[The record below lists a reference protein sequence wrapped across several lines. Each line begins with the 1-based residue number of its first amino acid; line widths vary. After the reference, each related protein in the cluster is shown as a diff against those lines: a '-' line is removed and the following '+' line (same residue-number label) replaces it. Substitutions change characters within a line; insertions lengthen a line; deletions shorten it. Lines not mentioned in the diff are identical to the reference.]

1 MIYKIVKGNSFKL
14 HILVRKMDV
23 SKEFQRLVDFDMNL
37 ATDIKVELSGFC
49 CDVISVPVQVAGI
62 QGNVL
67 ICDIPSSLDCGNYN
81 VRVSWKYDGSEMV
94 SIERNLLR
102 IVEHNSMS
110 NVPIGVTEGEHTGLF
125 NLRYYIVTSNQS
137 TCPVSFII
145 DNAKFNYTV
154 NDETQMV
161 ENQENFVING
171 TVKNGKKLE
180 AEFVPIEGFSIGQ
193 VKIIMDG
200 KDVTDEYYNSTT
212 HKVFIPTVSGYVTI
226 TASGTVK
233 ASYYGASSA
242 KNMGELNM
250 EDLTMYEGT
259 LVGQTLTIATTEE
272 KPYIW
277 FASRQPLV
285 FSQCGFETSLNTTK
299 LGDLYYYW
307 SDELAAG
314 DDNEYQIKLKE

>member
-1 MIYKIVKGNSFKL
+1 MIYKIVKGNNFKM

-23 SKEFQRLVDFDMNL
+23 SKEFQRLVDFDMSL
-37 ATDIKVELSGFC
+37 ATDIRVELSGFC

-137 TCPVSFII
+137 TCPVSFIV
-145 DNAKFNYTV
+145 DNAKFSYTI
-154 NDETQMV
+154 NEETQMV

-180 AEFVPIEGFSIGQ
+180 AEFLPIEGFSIGQ

-212 HKVFIPTVSGYVTI
+212 HRVFIPAVSGYVTI

-250 EDLTMYEGT
+250 SDLTMYEGT

-285 FSQCGFETSLNTTK
+285 FSQCGFEASLNTTK

-307 SDELAAG
+307 SDELVAG

>member
-37 ATDIKVELSGFC
+37 ATDISVELSGFC

-81 VRVSWKYDGSEMV
+81 VMVSWKYDGSEMV

-102 IVEHNSMS
+102 IVDHNSIS

-137 TCPVSFII
+137 TCPVSFIV
-145 DNAKFNYTV
+145 DNAKFSYTI
-154 NDETQMV
+154 NEETQTV

-180 AEFVPIEGFSIGQ
+180 AEFLPIEGFSIGQ

-212 HKVFIPTVSGYVTI
+212 HRVFIPAVSGYVTI

-233 ASYYGASSA
+233 ASYYGASAA
-242 KNMGELNM
+242 KNMSELNM
-250 EDLTMYEGT
+250 SDLTMYEGT

-307 SDELAAG
+307 SDELVAG

>member
-1 MIYKIVKGNSFKL
+1 MIYKIVQGNSFKL

-23 SKEFQRLVDFDMNL
+23 SREFQRLVDFDMSQ
-37 ATDIKVELSGFC
+37 ATDIKVELSGCFC
-49 CDVISVPVQVAGI
+49 NTISVPVQVAGI

-67 ICDIPSSLDCGNYN
+67 ICDIPSFLDCGNYN
-81 VRVSWKYDGSEMV
+81 VRVSWKYEDSEMV

-137 TCPVSFII
+137 TCPVSFIVY
-145 DNAKFNYTV
+145 NVKFSYTI
-154 NDETQMV
+154 NGETQMAD
-161 ENQENFVING
+161 NQENYVVNG
-171 TVKNGKKLE
+171 TISNGKKLE
-180 AEFVPIEGFSIGQ
+180 AEFIPIEGFSIGQ

-200 KDVTDEYYNSTT
+200 KDVTDEYYDSTT
-212 HKVFIPTVSGYVTI
+212 HRVFIPAVSGYVTI

-250 EDLTMYEGT
+250 SDLTMYEGT

-277 FASRQPLV
+277 FASRQPLI
-285 FSQCGFETSLNTTK
+285 FSQCGFEASLNTNK

-307 SDELAAG
+307 SDELVAG

>member
-1 MIYKIVKGNSFKL
+1 MIYKIVQGNSFKL

-23 SKEFQRLVDFDMNL
+23 SREFQRLVDFDMSQ
-37 ATDIKVELSGFC
+37 ATDIKVELSGYFC
-49 CDVISVPVQVAGI
+49 NTISVPVQVAGI

-67 ICDIPSSLDCGNYN
+67 ICDIPSFLDCGNYN
-81 VRVSWKYDGSEMV
+81 VRVSWKYEDSEMV

-137 TCPVSFII
+137 TCPVSFIV
-145 DNAKFNYTV
+145 DNVKFSYTI
-154 NDETQMV
+154 NGETQMAD
-161 ENQENFVING
+161 NQENYVVNG
-171 TVKNGKKLE
+171 TISNGKKLE
-180 AEFVPIEGFSIGQ
+180 AEFIPIEGFSIGQ

-212 HKVFIPTVSGYVTI
+212 HKVFIPAVSGYVTI

-233 ASYYGASSA
+233 ASYYGVSSA

-250 EDLTMYEGT
+250 SDLTLYEGT

-277 FASRQPLV
+277 FASRQPLI
-285 FSQCGFETSLNTTK
+285 FSQCGFEASLNTNK

-307 SDELAAG
+307 SDELVAG

>member
-1 MIYKIVKGNSFKL
+1 
-14 HILVRKMDV
+14 MDV

-37 ATDIKVELSGFC
+37 ATDIMVELSGCFC
-49 CDVISVPVQVAGI
+49 NTISVPVQVAGI

-67 ICDIPSSLDCGNYN
+67 ICDIPSTLDYGNYN

-110 NVPIGVTEGEHTGLF
+110 NVPIGITEGEHTGLF
-125 NLRYYIVTSNQS
+125 NLRYYIVTENQS
-137 TCPVSFII
+137 TCPISFIV
-145 DNAKFNYTV
+145 DNAKFSYTI
-154 NDETQMV
+154 NGETQMV

-171 TVKNGKKLE
+171 TISNGKKLE
-180 AEFVPIEGFSIGQ
+180 AQFMPIEGFSIGQ
-193 VKIIMDG
+193 VKVIMDG
-200 KDVTDEYYNSTT
+200 KDVTAEYYNSNT
-212 HKVFIPTVSGYVTI
+212 HKVFIPAVSGYVTI

-242 KNMGELNM
+242 KNMSELNM
-250 EDLTMYEGT
+250 EDLTLMEGT
-259 LVGQTLTIATTEE
+259 LVGQTLTITTTEE

-277 FASRQPLV
+277 FASRQPLI
-285 FSQCGFETSLNTTK
+285 FNQCGFETSMNTTK

-307 SDELAAG
+307 SDELVAG

>member
-23 SKEFQRLVDFDMNL
+23 SKEFQRLVDFDMSL

-137 TCPVSFII
+137 TCPVSFIV
-145 DNAKFNYTV
+145 DNAKFNYTI

-180 AEFVPIEGFSIGQ
+180 AEFLPIEGFSIGQ

-212 HKVFIPTVSGYVTI
+212 HKVFIPAVSGYVTI

-233 ASYYGASSA
+233 ASYYGASAA
-242 KNMGELNM
+242 KNMGELNIS
-250 EDLTMYEGT
+250 DLTMYEGT
-259 LVGQTLTIATTEE
+259 LVGQTLTIATTED

-285 FSQCGFETSLNTTK
+285 FSQCGFEASLNTTK

-307 SDELAAG
+307 SDELVAG
-314 DDNEYQIKLKE
+314 NDNEYQIKLKE

>member
-37 ATDIKVELSGFC
+37 ATDIRVELSGFC

-81 VRVSWKYDGSEMV
+81 VMVSWKYDGSEMV

-102 IVEHNSMS
+102 IVEHNSIS

-137 TCPVSFII
+137 TCPVSFIV
-145 DNAKFNYTV
+145 DNAKFSYTI
-154 NDETQMV
+154 NEETQTV

-180 AEFVPIEGFSIGQ
+180 AEFLPIEGFSIGQ

-212 HKVFIPTVSGYVTI
+212 HRVFIPAVSGYVTI

-233 ASYYGASSA
+233 ASYYGASAA
-242 KNMGELNM
+242 KNMSELNM
-250 EDLTMYEGT
+250 SDLTMYEGT

-277 FASRQPLV
+277 FASRQQLV
-285 FSQCGFETSLNTTK
+285 FSQCGFDASFNTTK

-307 SDELAAG
+307 SDELVAG

>member
-1 MIYKIVKGNSFKL
+1 MIYKIVQGNSFKL

-37 ATDIKVELSGFC
+37 ATDIRVELSGFC

-81 VRVSWKYDGSEMV
+81 VMVSWKYDGSEMV

-137 TCPVSFII
+137 TCPVSFIV
-145 DNAKFNYTV
+145 DNVKFSYTI
-154 NDETQMV
+154 NGETQMAD
-161 ENQENFVING
+161 NQENYVVNG
-171 TVKNGKKLE
+171 TISNGKKLE
-180 AEFVPIEGFSIGQ
+180 TEFIPIEGFSIGQ

-212 HKVFIPTVSGYVTI
+212 HKVFIPAVSGYVTI

-250 EDLTMYEGT
+250 SDLTMYEGT

-277 FASRQPLV
+277 FASRQPLI
-285 FSQCGFETSLNTTK
+285 FSQCGFEASLNTNK

-307 SDELAAG
+307 SDELVAG

>member
-1 MIYKIVKGNSFKL
+1 MIYKIVQGNSFKL

-23 SKEFQRLVDFDMNL
+23 SREFQRLVDFDMNL
-37 ATDIKVELSGFC
+37 ATDIKVELSGYFC
-49 CDVISVPVQVAGI
+49 NKISVPVQVVGI

-67 ICDIPSSLDCGNYN
+67 ICDIPSTLDHGNYN
-81 VRVSWKYDGSEMV
+81 VRVSWKYEDSEMV
-94 SIERNLLR
+94 SIERSLLR
-102 IVEHNSMS
+102 IVEHNSKS
-110 NVPIGVTEGEHTGLF
+110 SVPIGVTEGEHTGLF

-137 TCPVSFII
+137 TCPVSFIA
-145 DNAKFNYTV
+145 DNVKFSYTI
-154 NDETQMV
+154 NGETQMAD
-161 ENQENFVING
+161 NQENYVVNG
-171 TVKNGKKLE
+171 TIKNGKKLE
-180 AEFVPIEGFSIGQ
+180 AEFMPIEGFSIGQ

-212 HKVFIPTVSGYVTI
+212 HKVFIPAVSGYVTI

-250 EDLTMYEGT
+250 SDLTMYEGT

-277 FASRQPLV
+277 FASRQPLI
-285 FSQCGFETSLNTTK
+285 FSQCGFEASLNTNK

-307 SDELAAG
+307 SDELVAG

>member
-23 SKEFQRLVDFDMNL
+23 SKEFQRLVDFDMSL

-94 SIERNLLR
+94 SIERSLLR

-137 TCPVSFII
+137 TCPVSFIV
-145 DNAKFNYTV
+145 DNAKFNYTI

-180 AEFVPIEGFSIGQ
+180 AEFMPIEGFSIGQ

-212 HKVFIPTVSGYVTI
+212 HKVFIPAVSGYVTI

-233 ASYYGASSA
+233 ASYYGASAA

-250 EDLTMYEGT
+250 SDLTMYEGT

-285 FSQCGFETSLNTTK
+285 FSQCGFEASLNTTK

-307 SDELAAG
+307 SDELVAG

>member
-1 MIYKIVKGNSFKL
+1 MIYKIVQGNSFKL

-37 ATDIKVELSGFC
+37 ATDIRVELSGCFC
-49 CDVISVPVQVAGI
+49 NTISVPVQVAGI

-67 ICDIPSSLDCGNYN
+67 ICDIPSTLDYGNYN

-110 NVPIGVTEGEHTGLF
+110 NVPIGITEGEHTGLF
-125 NLRYYIVTSNQS
+125 NLRYYIVTDNQS
-137 TCPVSFII
+137 TCQVSFIV
-145 DNAKFNYTV
+145 DNAKFSYTI
-154 NDETQMV
+154 NEETQMV
-161 ENQENFVING
+161 DSQENFVINA
-171 TVKNGKKLE
+171 TISNGKKLE
-180 AEFVPIEGFSIGQ
+180 AQFMPIEGFSIGQ
-193 VKIIMDG
+193 VKVIMDG
-200 KDVTDEYYNSTT
+200 KDVTAEYYNSNT
-212 HKVFIPTVSGYVTI
+212 HKVFISAVSGYVTI
-226 TASGTVK
+226 TASGTVN

-242 KNMGELNM
+242 KNMSELNM
-250 EDLTMYEGT
+250 EDLTLMEGT
-259 LVGQTLTIATTEE
+259 LVGQTLTITTTEE

-285 FSQCGFETSLNTTK
+285 FNQCGFETSMNATK
-299 LGDLYYYW
+299 LGYLYYYW
-307 SDELAAG
+307 SDELIAG

>member
-37 ATDIKVELSGFC
+37 ATDIRVELSGFC

-110 NVPIGVTEGEHTGLF
+110 NVPIGVTEGEHTGIF

-137 TCPVSFII
+137 TCPVSFIV
-145 DNAKFNYTV
+145 DNAKFNYTI

-161 ENQENFVING
+161 ENQESFVINE

-180 AEFVPIEGFSIGQ
+180 AEFMPIEGFSIGQ

-212 HKVFIPTVSGYVTI
+212 HRVFIPAVSGYVTI

-250 EDLTMYEGT
+250 SDLTMYEGT

-285 FSQCGFETSLNTTK
+285 FSQCGFEASLNTTK

-307 SDELAAG
+307 SDELVAG

>member
-37 ATDIKVELSGFC
+37 ATDISVELSGFC

-102 IVEHNSMS
+102 IVDHNSIS

-137 TCPVSFII
+137 TCPVSFIV
-145 DNAKFNYTV
+145 DNAKFSYTI
-154 NDETQMV
+154 NEETQTV

-180 AEFVPIEGFSIGQ
+180 AEFLPIEGFSIGQ

-212 HKVFIPTVSGYVTI
+212 HRVFIPAVSGYVTI

-233 ASYYGASSA
+233 ASYYGASAA
-242 KNMGELNM
+242 KNMSELNM
-250 EDLTMYEGT
+250 SDLTMYEGT

-307 SDELAAG
+307 SDELVAG

>member
-1 MIYKIVKGNSFKL
+1 MIYKIVQGNSFKL

-37 ATDIKVELSGFC
+37 ATDIRVELSGCFC
-49 CDVISVPVQVAGI
+49 NTISVPVQVAGI

-67 ICDIPSSLDCGNYN
+67 ICDIPSTLDYGNYN

-110 NVPIGVTEGEHTGLF
+110 NVPIGITEGEHTGLF
-125 NLRYYIVTSNQS
+125 NLRYYIVTDNQS
-137 TCPVSFII
+137 TCPVSFIV
-145 DNAKFNYTV
+145 DNAKFSYTI
-154 NDETQMV
+154 NEETQMV
-161 ENQENFVING
+161 DSQENFVINA
-171 TVKNGKKLE
+171 TISNGKKLE
-180 AEFVPIEGFSIGQ
+180 AQFMPIEGFSIGQ
-193 VKIIMDG
+193 VKVIMDG
-200 KDVTDEYYNSTT
+200 KDVTAEYYNSNT
-212 HKVFIPTVSGYVTI
+212 HKVFISAVSGYVTI
-226 TASGTVK
+226 TASGTVN

-242 KNMGELNM
+242 KNMSELNM
-250 EDLTMYEGT
+250 EDLTLMEGT
-259 LVGQTLTIATTEE
+259 LVGQTLTITTTEE

-285 FSQCGFETSLNTTK
+285 FNQCGFEASMNATK
-299 LGDLYYYW
+299 LGYLYYYW
-307 SDELAAG
+307 SDELIAG

>member
-37 ATDIKVELSGFC
+37 ATDIRVELSGFC

-102 IVEHNSMS
+102 IVEHNSIS

-137 TCPVSFII
+137 TCPVSFIV
-145 DNAKFNYTV
+145 DNAKFSYTI
-154 NDETQMV
+154 NEETQTV

-180 AEFVPIEGFSIGQ
+180 AEFLPIEGFSIGQ

-212 HKVFIPTVSGYVTI
+212 HRVFIPAVSGYVTI

-233 ASYYGASSA
+233 ASYYGASAA
-242 KNMGELNM
+242 KNMSELNM
-250 EDLTMYEGT
+250 SDLTMYEGT

-285 FSQCGFETSLNTTK
+285 FSQCGFESSLNTTK
-299 LGDLYYYW
+299 LGDIYYYW
-307 SDELAAG
+307 SDELVAG

>member
-37 ATDIKVELSGFC
+37 ATDISVELSGFC

-81 VRVSWKYDGSEMV
+81 VMVSWKYDGSEMV

-102 IVEHNSMS
+102 IVDHNSIS

-137 TCPVSFII
+137 TCPVSFIVN
-145 DNAKFNYTV
+145 NAKFSYTI
-154 NDETQMV
+154 NEETQTV

-180 AEFVPIEGFSIGQ
+180 AEFLPIEGFSIGQ

-212 HKVFIPTVSGYVTI
+212 HRVFIPAVSGYVTI

-233 ASYYGASSA
+233 ASYYGASAA
-242 KNMGELNM
+242 KNMSELNM
-250 EDLTMYEGT
+250 SDLTMYEGT

-307 SDELAAG
+307 SDELVAG

>member
-23 SKEFQRLVDFDMNL
+23 SKEFQRLVDFDMSL
-37 ATDIKVELSGFC
+37 ATDIRVELSGFC
-49 CDVISVPVQVAGI
+49 CDTISVPVQVAGI

-102 IVEHNSMS
+102 IVDHNSMS
-110 NVPIGVTEGEHTGLF
+110 NVPVGVTEGEHTGLF

-137 TCPVSFII
+137 TCPVSFIV
-145 DNAKFNYTV
+145 DNTKFNYTI

-171 TVKNGKKLE
+171 TAKNGKKLE
-180 AEFVPIEGFSIGQ
+180 AEFLPIEGFSIGQ

-212 HKVFIPTVSGYVTI
+212 HRVFIPAVSGYVTI

-233 ASYYGASSA
+233 ASYYGASAA

-250 EDLTMYEGT
+250 SDLTMYEGT

-285 FSQCGFETSLNTTK
+285 FSQCGFEASLNTTK

-307 SDELAAG
+307 SDELVAG

>member
-1 MIYKIVKGNSFKL
+1 MIYKIVQGNSFKL

-23 SKEFQRLVDFDMNL
+23 SREFQRLVDFDMSL
-37 ATDIKVELSGFC
+37 ATDIKVELSDYFC
-49 CDVISVPVQVAGI
+49 NTISVPVQVAGI

-67 ICDIPSSLDCGNYN
+67 ICDIPSFLDCGNYN
-81 VRVSWKYDGSEMV
+81 VRVSWKYEDSEMV

-137 TCPVSFII
+137 TCPVSFIV
-145 DNAKFNYTV
+145 DNVKFSYTI
-154 NDETQMV
+154 NGETQMAD
-161 ENQENFVING
+161 NQENYVVNG
-171 TVKNGKKLE
+171 TISNGKKLE
-180 AEFVPIEGFSIGQ
+180 AEFMPVEGFSIGQ

-200 KDVTDEYYNSTT
+200 KDVTDEHYNSTT
-212 HKVFIPTVSGYVTI
+212 HRVFIPAVSGYVTI

-242 KNMGELNM
+242 KNIGELNM
-250 EDLTMYEGT
+250 SDLTMYEGT

-277 FASRQPLV
+277 FASRQPLI
-285 FSQCGFETSLNTTK
+285 FIQCGFEASLNTTK

-307 SDELAAG
+307 SDELVAG

>member
-1 MIYKIVKGNSFKL
+1 MIYKIVQGNSFKL

-23 SKEFQRLVDFDMNL
+23 SREFQRLVDFDMSQ
-37 ATDIKVELSGFC
+37 ATDIKVELSGCFC
-49 CDVISVPVQVAGI
+49 NTISVPVQVAGI

-67 ICDIPSSLDCGNYN
+67 ICDIPSFLDCGNYN
-81 VRVSWKYDGSEMV
+81 VRVSWKCEDSEMV

-137 TCPVSFII
+137 TCPVSFIV
-145 DNAKFNYTV
+145 DNVKFSYTI
-154 NDETQMV
+154 NGETQMAD
-161 ENQENFVING
+161 NQENYVVNG
-171 TVKNGKKLE
+171 TISNGKKLE
-180 AEFVPIEGFSIGQ
+180 AEFIPIEGFSIGQ

-200 KDVTDEYYNSTT
+200 KDVTDEYYDSTT
-212 HKVFIPTVSGYVTI
+212 HRVFIPAASGYVTI

-250 EDLTMYEGT
+250 SDLTMYEGT

-277 FASRQPLV
+277 FASRQPLI
-285 FSQCGFETSLNTTK
+285 FSQCGFEASLNTNK

-307 SDELAAG
+307 SDELVAG

>member
-1 MIYKIVKGNSFKL
+1 MIYKIVQGNSFKL
-14 HILVRKMDV
+14 HIMVRKMDV
-23 SKEFQRLVDFDMNL
+23 SKEFQRLVYFDMNL
-37 ATDIKVELSGFC
+37 ATDIRVELSGCFC
-49 CDVISVPVQVAGI
+49 NTISVPVQVAGI

-67 ICDIPSSLDCGNYN
+67 ICDIPSTLDYGNYN

-110 NVPIGVTEGEHTGLF
+110 NVPIGITEGEHTGLF
-125 NLRYYIVTSNQS
+125 NLRYYIVTENQS
-137 TCPVSFII
+137 TCPISFIL
-145 DNAKFNYTV
+145 DNAKFSYTI
-154 NDETQMV
+154 NGETQMV
-161 ENQENFVING
+161 ESQENFVING
-171 TVKNGKKLE
+171 TISNGKKLE
-180 AEFVPIEGFSIGQ
+180 AQFMPIEGFSIGQ
-193 VKIIMDG
+193 VKVIMDG
-200 KDVTDEYYNSTT
+200 KDVTAEYYNSNT
-212 HKVFIPTVSGYVTI
+212 HKVFIQAVSGYVTI

-242 KNMGELNM
+242 KNMSELNM
-250 EDLTMYEGT
+250 EDLTLMEGT
-259 LVGQTLTIATTEE
+259 LVGQTLTIETTEE

-285 FSQCGFETSLNTTK
+285 FNQCGFETSMNTTK

-307 SDELAAG
+307 SDELVAG

>member
-23 SKEFQRLVDFDMNL
+23 SKEFQRLVDFDMNM
-37 ATDIKVELSGFC
+37 ATDISVELSGFC

-102 IVEHNSMS
+102 IVEHNSIS

-145 DNAKFNYTV
+145 DNAKFSYTI
-154 NDETQMV
+154 NEETQTV

-180 AEFVPIEGFSIGQ
+180 AEFLPIEGFSIGQ

-212 HKVFIPTVSGYVTI
+212 HRVFIPAVSGYVTI

-233 ASYYGASSA
+233 ASYYGASAA
-242 KNMGELNM
+242 KNMSELNM
-250 EDLTMYEGT
+250 SDLTMYEGT

-285 FSQCGFETSLNTTK
+285 FSQCGFDASFNTTK
-299 LGDLYYYW
+299 LGDIYYYW
-307 SDELAAG
+307 SDELVAG

>member
-23 SKEFQRLVDFDMNL
+23 SKEFQRLVDFDMSL
-37 ATDIKVELSGFC
+37 ATDIRVELSGFC

-94 SIERNLLR
+94 SIEHNLLR

-137 TCPVSFII
+137 TCPVSFIV
-145 DNAKFNYTV
+145 DNAKFNYTI

-180 AEFVPIEGFSIGQ
+180 AEFLPIEGFSIGQ

-212 HKVFIPTVSGYVTI
+212 HKVFIPAVSGYVTI

-233 ASYYGASSA
+233 ASYYGASAA

-250 EDLTMYEGT
+250 SDLTMYEGS

-285 FSQCGFETSLNTTK
+285 FSQCGFEASLNTTK

-307 SDELAAG
+307 SDELVAG

>member
-1 MIYKIVKGNSFKL
+1 MIYKIVQGNSFKL

-23 SKEFQRLVDFDMNL
+23 SREFQRLVDFDMSQ
-37 ATDIKVELSGFC
+37 ATDIKVELSGCFC
-49 CDVISVPVQVAGI
+49 NTISVPVQVAGI

-67 ICDIPSSLDCGNYN
+67 ICDIPSFLDCGNYN
-81 VRVSWKYDGSEMV
+81 VRVSWKYEDSEMV

-137 TCPVSFII
+137 TCPVSFIV
-145 DNAKFNYTV
+145 DNVKFSYTI
-154 NDETQMV
+154 NGETQMAD
-161 ENQENFVING
+161 NQENYVVNG
-171 TVKNGKKLE
+171 TISNGKKLE
-180 AEFVPIEGFSIGQ
+180 AEFIPIEGFSIGQ

-200 KDVTDEYYNSTT
+200 KDVTDEYYDSTT
-212 HKVFIPTVSGYVTI
+212 HRVFIPAVSGYITI

-250 EDLTMYEGT
+250 SDLTMYEGT

-277 FASRQPLV
+277 FVSRQPLI
-285 FSQCGFETSLNTTK
+285 FSQCGFEASLNTNK

-307 SDELAAG
+307 SDELVAG

>member
-14 HILVRKMDV
+14 HILIRKMDV
-23 SKEFQRLVDFDMNL
+23 SKDLQRLVDFDMNP
-37 ATDIKVELSGFC
+37 ATDISVELSGFC
-49 CDVISVPVQVAGI
+49 CDTISVPVQVAGI
-62 QGNVL
+62 QGNIL
-67 ICDIPSSLDCGNYN
+67 ICDIPSSLYCGNYN

-102 IVEHNSMS
+102 IVEHNSIS

-137 TCPVSFII
+137 TCPVSFIV
-145 DNAKFNYTV
+145 DNAKFNYTI

-180 AEFVPIEGFSIGQ
+180 AEFLPIEGFSIGQ

-200 KDVTDEYYNSTT
+200 KDVTDEYYNSIT
-212 HKVFIPTVSGYVTI
+212 HKVFIPAVSGYVTI

-233 ASYYGASSA
+233 ASYYGASAA

-250 EDLTMYEGT
+250 SDLTMYEGT

-285 FSQCGFETSLNTTK
+285 FSQCGFEASLNNTK

-307 SDELAAG
+307 SDELVAG

>member
-1 MIYKIVKGNSFKL
+1 MIYKIVQGNSFKL

-23 SKEFQRLVDFDMNL
+23 SREFQRLVDFDMSQ
-37 ATDIKVELSGFC
+37 ATDIKVELSGCFC
-49 CDVISVPVQVAGI
+49 NTISVPVQVAGI

-67 ICDIPSSLDCGNYN
+67 ICDIPSFLDCGNYN
-81 VRVSWKYDGSEMV
+81 VRVSWKYEDSEMV
-94 SIERNLLR
+94 STERNLLR

-137 TCPVSFII
+137 TCPVSFIV
-145 DNAKFNYTV
+145 DNVKFSYTI
-154 NDETQMV
+154 NGETQMAD
-161 ENQENFVING
+161 NQENYVVNG
-171 TVKNGKKLE
+171 TISNGKKLE
-180 AEFVPIEGFSIGQ
+180 AEFIPIEGFSIGQ

-200 KDVTDEYYNSTT
+200 KDVTDEYYDSTT
-212 HKVFIPTVSGYVTI
+212 HRVFIPAVSGYVTI

-250 EDLTMYEGT
+250 SDLTMYEGT

-277 FASRQPLV
+277 FASRQPLI
-285 FSQCGFETSLNTTK
+285 FSQCGFEASLNTNK

-307 SDELAAG
+307 SDELVAG

>member
-1 MIYKIVKGNSFKL
+1 MIYKIVQGNSFKL

-37 ATDIKVELSGFC
+37 ATDIRVELSGCFC
-49 CDVISVPVQVAGI
+49 NTISVPVQVAGI

-67 ICDIPSSLDCGNYN
+67 ICDIPSTLDYGNYN

-110 NVPIGVTEGEHTGLF
+110 NVPIGITEGEHTGLF
-125 NLRYYIVTSNQS
+125 NLRYYIVTDNQS
-137 TCPVSFII
+137 TCPVSFIVG
-145 DNAKFNYTV
+145 NVKFSYTI
-154 NDETQMV
+154 NEETQMV
-161 ENQENFVING
+161 DSQENFVINA
-171 TVKNGKKLE
+171 TISNGKKLE
-180 AEFVPIEGFSIGQ
+180 AQFMPIEGFGIGQ
-193 VKIIMDG
+193 VKVIMDG
-200 KDVTDEYYNSTT
+200 KDVTAEYYNSNT
-212 HKVFIPTVSGYVTI
+212 HKVFISAVSGYVTI
-226 TASGTVK
+226 TASGTVN

-242 KNMGELNM
+242 KNMSELNM
-250 EDLTMYEGT
+250 EDLTLMEGT
-259 LVGQTLTIATTEE
+259 LVGQTLTITTTEE

-285 FSQCGFETSLNTTK
+285 FNQCGFEASMNATK
-299 LGDLYYYW
+299 LGYLYYYW
-307 SDELAAG
+307 SDELIAG